1 MPQLSDEQLTD
12 LAEAYTIEELI
23 EILEIDTLDLLDLL
37 REKLEDNLHKLN
49 LRPVDCND
57 F

>member
-12 LAEAYTIEELI
+12 LAEAYTIEELVD
-23 EILEIDTLDLLDLL
+23 ILEIDTVELLG
-37 REKLEDNLHKLN
+37 EKLEDNLHKLN

>member
-1 MPQLSDEQLTD
+1 MPQLSDEQLID
-12 LAEAYTIEELI
+12 LAEAYTIEELVD
-23 EILEIDTLDLLDLL
+23 ILERDTIELLDLL